1 VTTSEARIV
10 FARLT
15 AGNRNK
21 NLVRRPNNPLSTRI
35 LFPRLFVVSAALFFS
50 AGAIAQ
56 SGETATRQPNTTV
69 NVNGSLR
76 LETQPAVV
84 NPLEE
89 RRPRTVTPIV
99 SRPAPIVPAIDPT
112 NRFDQSL
119 MTAMQSHLGSSYR
132 FNRTGPEEFDCS
144 GFVWRAF
151 QEIGLNFQRGPAR
164 SYWATMAVPG
174 PGEQFR
180 FGNLV
185 FFSNLSHVGIVV
197 DEKGFYHSARHGGVM
212 YSPFNEYW
220 LSRIDGFRRVS
231 PAPAVSPVA
240 AKSSITK
247 SAAVALAEANNQ
259 R

>member
-1 VTTSEARIV
+1 
-10 FARLT
+10 LT
-15 AGNRNK
+15 
-21 NLVRRPNNPLSTRI
+21 TRI
-35 LFPRLFVVSAALFFS
+35 LFPRLLVVGATLFF
-50 AGAIAQ
+50 AGAAIAQ
-56 SGETATRQPNTTV
+56 SSETEPRQTNTTV

-76 LETQPAVV
+76 LETEPSVV

-99 SRPAPIVPAIDPT
+99 SRPVPIVPAI
-112 NRFDQSL
+112 NLASRFDQSL

-132 FNRTGPEEFDCS
+132 FNRTGPDEFDCS

-151 QEIGLNFQRGPAR
+151 QDVGLNFQRGPAS
-164 SYWATMAVPG
+164 SYWATMPAPAA
-174 PGEQFR
+174 GEQFR

-185 FFSNLSHVGIVV
+185 FFSNLRHVGIVV

-231 PAPAVSPVA
+231 PEPVTPAAA
-240 AKSSITK
+240 AKPRITK
-247 SAAVALAEANNQ
+247 PATVAVAEENNEP
-259 R
+259 